1 MHMAGLLDGIRV
13 VEIATFV
20 FMPGAGTVMSD
31 FGADVIH
38 VEPPGIGDPYRM
50 LYHMKPLPQGE
61 KNYCWDLDSRNK
73 RSLVVNLKTD
83 EGHEIII
90 DLIKDADVLITNFHP
105 SVLSELRITY
115 EELSEI
121 NPRLIYAHG
130 TGFGEQGEE
139 VEKPGY
145 DATAWWARTGLMD
158 SVRPDGG
165 ALAMSTAGMGDHP
178 SSMTTFG
185 GIALALYARER
196 TGKGTKVSSSLLAN
210 GAWSNSILLQAA
222 LDGCT
227 TYVPP
232 TQSNTSNAVVNH
244 YKCADGRSL
253 FLVLIKE
260 AEEFGLFCDAI
271 ERPDIKNDPRFA
283 ELNVRRENAPALA
296 AVLSQWFAERPLAEW
311 QKRLDDHAIT
321 FANIAT
327 TEEAVMDPQFI
338 DNNLFVEFAD
348 QPGRQVV
355 NSPLELRDFPK
366 RAPIAAPELGQH
378 TIEVLRDLG
387 YDEQR
392 ISGLIESKV
401 VSSS

>member
-1 MHMAGLLDGIRV
+1 MAALLDGIRV

-31 FGADVIH
+31 YGADVIH

-73 RSLVVNLKTD
+73 RSLVVDLKTD
-83 EGHEIII
+83 EGHEIIV

-105 SVLSELRITY
+105 SVLQELRITY

-121 NPRLIYAHG
+121 NQRLIYAHG
-130 TGFGEQGEE
+130 TGFGEHGEE
-139 VEKPGY
+139 IEKPGY

-158 SVRPDGG
+158 SVRPEGG
-165 ALAMSTAGMGDHP
+165 PLAMSTAGMGDHP

-185 GIALALYARER
+185 GIALALYAREK

-222 LDGCT
+222 LDDCT

-232 TQSNTSNAVVNH
+232 TQTKTSNAVVNH
-244 YKCADGRSL
+244 YKCSDGRSL

-271 ERPDIKNDPRFA
+271 ERPDINDDPRFA
-283 ELNVRRENAPALA
+283 ELSTRRENAPALA
-296 AVLSQWFAERPLAEW
+296 EVLSEWFAQRPVAEW
-311 QKRLDDHAIT
+311 QKMLDDNAIT

-327 TEEAVMDPQFI
+327 TEEAVTDPQFAA
-338 DNNLFVEFAD
+338 NNMFVEFAD
-348 QPGRQVV
+348 QPGRKVV

-366 RAPIAAPELGQH
+366 RAPVAAPELGQH

-392 ISGLIESKV
+392 ISGLVDSKI
-401 VSSS
+401 VSGS

>member
-1 MHMAGLLDGIRV
+1 MAALLDGIRV

-31 FGADVIH
+31 YGADVIH

-73 RSLVVNLKTD
+73 RSLVVDLKTD
-83 EGHEIII
+83 EGHEIIV

-105 SVLSELRITY
+105 SVLQELRITY

-130 TGFGEQGEE
+130 TGFGEHGEE
-139 VEKPGY
+139 IEKPGY

-158 SVRPDGG
+158 SVRPEGG
-165 ALAMSTAGMGDHP
+165 PLAMSTAGMGDHP

-185 GIALALYARER
+185 GIALALYAREK

-222 LDGCT
+222 LDDCT

-232 TQSNTSNAVVNH
+232 TQTKTSNAVVNH
-244 YKCADGRSL
+244 YKCSDGRSL

-271 ERPDIKNDPRFA
+271 ERPDINDDPRFA
-283 ELNVRRENAPALA
+283 ELSTRRENAPALA
-296 AVLSQWFAERPLAEW
+296 EVLSEWFAQRPVAEW
-311 QKRLDDHAIT
+311 QKMLDDNAIT

-327 TEEAVMDPQFI
+327 TEEAVTDPQFAA
-338 DNNLFVEFAD
+338 NNMFVEFAD
-348 QPGRQVV
+348 QPGRKVV

-366 RAPIAAPELGQH
+366 RAPVAAPELGQH

-392 ISGLIESKV
+392 ISGLVDSKI
-401 VSSS
+401 VSGS

>member
-1 MHMAGLLDGIRV
+1 MAALLDGIRV

-31 FGADVIH
+31 YGADVIH

-61 KNYCWDLDSRNK
+61 KNYCWELDSRNK
-73 RSLVVNLKTD
+73 RSLVVDLKTD
-83 EGHEIII
+83 EGHEIIV

-105 SVLSELRITY
+105 SVLQELRITY
-115 EELSEI
+115 EEISEI

-130 TGFGEQGEE
+130 TGFGEHGEE
-139 VEKPGY
+139 IEKPGY

-158 SVRPDGG
+158 SVRPEGG
-165 ALAMSTAGMGDHP
+165 PLAMSTAGMGDHP

-185 GIALALYARER
+185 GIALALYAREK

-222 LDGCT
+222 LDDCT

-232 TQSNTSNAVVNH
+232 TQTKTSNAVVNH
-244 YKCADGRSL
+244 YKCSDGRSL

-271 ERPDIKNDPRFA
+271 ERPDINDDPRFS
-283 ELNVRRENAPALA
+283 ELSTRRENAPALA
-296 AVLSQWFAERPLAEW
+296 EVLSEWFAQRPVAEW
-311 QKRLDDHAIT
+311 QKMLDDNAIT

-327 TEEAVMDPQFI
+327 TEEAVTDPQFAA
-338 DNNLFVEFAD
+338 NNMFVEFAD
-348 QPGRQVV
+348 QPGRKVV

-366 RAPIAAPELGQH
+366 RAPVAAPELGQH

-392 ISGLIESKV
+392 ISGLVDSKV

>member
-1 MHMAGLLDGIRV
+1 MAALLDGIRV

-31 FGADVIH
+31 YGADVIH

-73 RSLVVNLKTD
+73 RSLVVDLKTD
-83 EGHEIII
+83 EGHEIIV

-105 SVLSELRITY
+105 SVLQELRITY

-130 TGFGEQGEE
+130 TGFGEHGEE
-139 VEKPGY
+139 IEKPGY

-158 SVRPDGG
+158 SVRPEGG
-165 ALAMSTAGMGDHP
+165 PLAMSTAGMGDHP

-185 GIALALYARER
+185 GIALALYAREK

-210 GAWSNSILLQAA
+210 GAWSNGILLQAA
-222 LDGCT
+222 LDDCT

-232 TQSNTSNAVVNH
+232 TQTKTSNAVVNH
-244 YKCADGRSL
+244 YKCSDGRSL

-271 ERPDIKNDPRFA
+271 ERPDINDDPRFA
-283 ELNVRRENAPALA
+283 ELSTRRENAPALA
-296 AVLSQWFAERPLAEW
+296 EVLSEWFAQRPVAEW
-311 QKRLDDHAIT
+311 QKMLDDNAIT

-327 TEEAVMDPQFI
+327 TEEAVTDPQFAA
-338 DNNLFVEFAD
+338 NNMFVEFAD
-348 QPGRQVV
+348 QPGRKVV

-366 RAPIAAPELGQH
+366 RAPVAAPELGQH

-392 ISGLIESKV
+392 ISGLVDSKV
-401 VSSS
+401 VSGS

>member
-1 MHMAGLLDGIRV
+1 MAALLDGIRV

-31 FGADVIH
+31 YGADVIH

-73 RSLVVNLKTD
+73 RSLVVDLKTD
-83 EGHEIII
+83 EGHEIIV

-105 SVLSELRITY
+105 SVLQELRITY

-130 TGFGEQGEE
+130 TGFGEHGEE
-139 VEKPGY
+139 IEKPGY

-158 SVRPDGG
+158 SVRPEGG
-165 ALAMSTAGMGDHP
+165 PLAMSTAGMGDHP

-185 GIALALYARER
+185 GIALALYAREK

-222 LDGCT
+222 LDDCT

-232 TQSNTSNAVVNH
+232 TQTKTSNAVVNH
-244 YKCADGRSL
+244 YKCSDGRSL

-271 ERPDIKNDPRFA
+271 ERPDINDDPRFS
-283 ELNVRRENAPALA
+283 ELSTRRENAPALA
-296 AVLSQWFAERPLAEW
+296 EVLSEWFAQRPVAEW
-311 QKRLDDHAIT
+311 QKMLDDNAIT

-327 TEEAVMDPQFI
+327 TEEAVTDPQFAA
-338 DNNLFVEFAD
+338 NNVFVEFAD
-348 QPGRQVV
+348 QPGRKVV

-366 RAPIAAPELGQH
+366 RAPVAAPELGQH

-392 ISGLIESKV
+392 ISGLVDSKV
-401 VSSS
+401 VSGS

>member
-1 MHMAGLLDGIRV
+1 MAALLDGIRV

-31 FGADVIH
+31 YGADVIH

-73 RSLVVNLKTD
+73 RSLVVDLKTD
-83 EGHEIII
+83 EGHEIIV

-105 SVLSELRITY
+105 SVLQELRITY

-130 TGFGEQGEE
+130 TGFGEHGEE
-139 VEKPGY
+139 IEKPGY

-158 SVRPDGG
+158 SVRPEGG
-165 ALAMSTAGMGDHP
+165 PLAMSTAGMGDHP

-185 GIALALYARER
+185 GIALALYAREK

-210 GAWSNSILLQAA
+210 GAWSNGILLQAA
-222 LDGCT
+222 LDDCT

-232 TQSNTSNAVVNH
+232 TQTKTSNAVVNH
-244 YKCADGRSL
+244 YKCSDGRSL

-260 AEEFGLFCDAI
+260 AEEFGMFCDAI
-271 ERPDIKNDPRFA
+271 ERPDINDDPRFA
-283 ELNVRRENAPALA
+283 ELSTRRENAPALA
-296 AVLSQWFAERPLAEW
+296 EVLSEWFAQRPVAEW
-311 QKRLDDHAIT
+311 QKMLDDNAIT

-327 TEEAVMDPQFI
+327 TEEAVTDPQFAA
-338 DNNLFVEFAD
+338 NNMFVEFAD
-348 QPGRQVV
+348 QPGRKVV

-366 RAPIAAPELGQH
+366 RAPVAAPELGQH

-392 ISGLIESKV
+392 ISGLVDSKI
-401 VSSS
+401 VSGS

>member
-1 MHMAGLLDGIRV
+1 
-13 VEIATFV
+13 
-20 FMPGAGTVMSD
+20 MSD
-31 FGADVIH
+31 YGADVIH

-73 RSLVVNLKTD
+73 RSLVVDLKTD
-83 EGHEIII
+83 EGHEIIV

-105 SVLSELRITY
+105 SVLQELRITY

-130 TGFGEQGEE
+130 TGFGEHGEE
-139 VEKPGY
+139 IEKPGY

-158 SVRPDGG
+158 SVRPEGG
-165 ALAMSTAGMGDHP
+165 PLAMSTAGMGDHP

-185 GIALALYARER
+185 GIALALYAREK

-210 GAWSNSILLQAA
+210 GAWSNGILLQAA
-222 LDGCT
+222 LDDCT

-232 TQSNTSNAVVNH
+232 TQTKTSNAVVNH
-244 YKCADGRSL
+244 YKCSDGRSL

-260 AEEFGLFCDAI
+260 AEEFGMFCDAI
-271 ERPDIKNDPRFA
+271 ERPDINDDPRFA
-283 ELNVRRENAPALA
+283 ELSTRRENAPALA
-296 AVLSQWFAERPLAEW
+296 EVLSEWFAQRPVAEW
-311 QKRLDDHAIT
+311 QKMLDDNAIT

-327 TEEAVMDPQFI
+327 TEEAVTDPQFAA
-338 DNNLFVEFAD
+338 NNMFVEFAD
-348 QPGRQVV
+348 QPGRKVV

-366 RAPIAAPELGQH
+366 RAPVAAPELGQH

-392 ISGLIESKV
+392 ISGLVDSKI
-401 VSSS
+401 VSGS